1 MKAKMHYFRNLKK
14 ILALLLVII
23 TLHVTA
29 HSLLHPR
36 QLFEPLQERLTFAF
50 SICAEDDC
58 ADQDSGDFKPPKHSF
73 VDYTGY
79 FGPELLLADYLP
91 LVTDLTFLEPFR
103 TMPQVYLDIPVP
115 PPNFA

>member
-1 MKAKMHYFRNLKK
+1 MRHFRNLKK
-14 ILALLLVII
+14 TLACLLVLM
-23 TLHVTA
+23 TLHLSVHA
-29 HSLLHPR
+29 LLHPG
-36 QLFEPLQERLTFAF
+36 QVFEPLQERLSFAF

-58 ADQDSGDFKPPKHSF
+58 ADHELGDFKPPKHSF

-79 FGPELLLADYLP
+79 FCPELLLADYLP
-91 LVTDLTFLEPFR
+91 LVTDLSFYEPFR